1 MAGEHGVLRPSR
13 CHSDGHAAQQTLTWH
28 TAPALPQALQISLP
42 QLSPEASQ
50 LPTDSGVISTFIY
63 LLAREHWRLALTALG
78 LCMMR
83 GPVRAWDTGGLRQ
96 DLPYVSRKGCPEL
109 CMAGGPHFVV
119 AHLLDTHDLLSVS
132 TPPAQFQRG

>member
-1 MAGEHGVLRPSR
+1 MLRPSR

-83 GPVRAWDTGGLRQ
+83 GPVHAWDTGGLRQ

-109 CMAGGPHFVV
+109 RMAGGHT
-119 AHLLDTHDLLSVS
+119 L
-132 TPPAQFQRG
+132 